1 MNNDNYRSL
10 EDVFQDPEFTS
21 IIGKPLEKHKFEH
34 LNSDIEK
41 FKEIIRWI
49 EENNR
54 EPEKTPSLSIE
65 RTLFSRLKGIRND
78 KKRVEMLRP
87 FDTGGILPFAEPK
100 KTTST
105 TNEEDTN
112 VSIESIDDVFAD
124 MAGLLGDDPLDGLV
138 DVEGLFDTSKVKKPE
153 RPDEIGKRVPSKKFS
168 IYEPLFKKVQSELA
182 SGARKLLPFKNYEVL
197 PHHYYVYNG
206 VLGYIESISDEFTRS
221 DGRKNAHMRII
232 YENGTE
238 AEILTLGFA
247 ASMYGNHGRIVTELE
262 EDYTFI
268 PDQENVIT
276 GYVYVLRSKSTNPD
290 IVDIKNLY
298 KIGFTEIDVKKR
310 ISNAENE
317 STYLYAPVEIVTQ
330 FTVVNI
336 NARAVENALHHS
348 LSDFQ
353 LQVEITG
360 PNGKTITP
368 REWFVIPFSDI
379 EITINKLISSLNY

>member
-21 IIGKPLEKHKFEH
+21 IVGKPLKKNKLQHF
-34 LNSDIEK
+34 NSDIEK
-41 FKEIIRWI
+41 FKEIVSWI

-54 EPEKTPSLSIE
+54 EPEKTPGLSKE

-78 KKRVEMLRP
+78 KNRVEMLRP
-87 FDTGGILPFAEPK
+87 FDTGGILPLVEPK
-100 KTTST
+100 KTTAAT
-105 TNEEDTN
+105 DEEDKN
-112 VSIESIDDVFAD
+112 SPIESIDDVFAD
-124 MAGLLGDDPLDGLV
+124 MVGLIGNDSLDGLV
-138 DVEGLFDTSKVKKPE
+138 DVDALFDTSKVKKPE

-182 SGARKLLPFKNYEVL
+182 SGARKLIPFKNYEVL

-206 VLGYIESISDEFTRS
+206 VLGYIESISDEFIRS

-238 AEILTLGFA
+238 ADVLTLGFA
-247 ASMYGNHGRIVTELE
+247 ASMYGKRGRIVTELE
-262 EDYTFI
+262 KDYTFI
-268 PDQENVIT
+268 PDAENVVT
-276 GYVYVLRSKSTNPD
+276 GYIYVLRSKSTNPD
-290 IVDIKNLY
+290 IANIKNLY
-298 KIGFTEIDVKKR
+298 KVGFTEVDVNKR

-317 STYLYAPVEIVTQ
+317 STYLYAPVEVVTQ

-336 NARAVENALHHS
+336 NARSVETALHHS
-348 LSDFQ
+348 LNDFQ
-353 LQVEITG
+353 LQIEITG
-360 PNGKTITP
+360 PNGRSITP

-379 EITINKLISSLNY
+379 ETTINKLVSSLNY